1 MFFFISI
8 LENMLRKPL
17 RKILD
22 TEYTKTDPKNRKQK
36 NKNMKIWFEAYYHIC
51 VKCKLPRLSGIS
63 SIVNYLFL
71 KWSLKLII
79 CSLLIGFSM
88 ILSAPDN

>member
-1 MFFFISI
+1 
-8 LENMLRKPL
+8 MLRKPL

-36 NKNMKIWFEAYYHIC
+36 NKNMKIWFEAYYHIW